1 MADELKHKDPG
12 GELTQAEFIA
22 TDGHAFDSQATGD
35 ILYASSATVLSRLAK
50 SSTSTQYLAN
60 TGTSNV
66 PQWNEVALDTGV
78 SGALP
83 VANGGTAATSAG
95 IAAFNSIT
103 GYSAA
108 GATGTTSTN
117 VVFSTSPTLVTP
129 ALGTPSALVLA
140 NATELPTAA
149 IDNDAVTLAKM
160 AGITRGSMI
169 IGDASGDPAALA
181 KGTQNYV
188 LTAGANDISWAAAS
202 SGAVV
207 REGGDVGEE
216 TSTSNSSAVTSSTG
230 TISILAGETAIVR
243 WSARKTT
250 GGGGESGTCGAHIYA
265 GGTDTVICTPTTA
278 STTTFPWGS
287 ADTDSAQNGPAGF
300 FISGRSSSG
309 TDYLN
314 SSAGTV
320 LGGYAPVGG
329 GSSSVFAG
337 QKMQVDDDYP
347 AGEITRIDVLAIGG
361 GAITVGTDFLNAYS
375 FTGS

>member
-1 MADELKHKDPG
+1 MSGIVRSNNAGQSGIASNVETIDSDDYVDASIDNAHLADDAVDSDELAADAVTNAK
-12 GELTQAEFIA
+12 
-22 TDGHAFDSQATGD
+22 
-35 ILYASSATVLSRLAK
+35 LANMA
-50 SSTSTQYLAN
+50 TST
-60 TGTSNV
+60 V
-66 PQWNEVALDTGV
+66 K
-78 SGALP
+78 
-83 VANGGTAATSAG
+83 
-95 IAAFNSIT
+95 
-103 GYSAA
+103 
-108 GATGTTSTN
+108 
-117 VVFSTSPTLVTP
+117 
-129 ALGTPSALVLA
+129 A
-140 NATELPTAA
+140 NATSGSANPTDVVMADGDFLIANASGLVTVPITGDVVISNTGAA
-149 IDNDAVTLAKM
+149 TIQANSVDVAMIEDIA
-160 AGITRGSMI
+160 RGSI
-169 IGDASGDPAALA
+169 IYGNASAATAALA
-181 KGTQNYV
+181 KGTETYV